1 MTAVWVENPY
11 AGQGPVLLDVGA
23 GSAALVITC
32 PEDLVGSEIG
42 VRRLDQQLCEVG
54 LGQHRAG
61 RGHGDYPT
69 PEHPDAHTH
78 ASTGH
83 PPHVA
88 VLRRPVPSGRLV
100 ASAVFP
106 DLQPG
111 RYQLWV
117 LPDGSPCSVD
127 LEPGQVTCIDWALS

>member
-11 AGQGPVLLDVGA
+11 AGQGPVLLDLGA
-23 GSAALVITC
+23 DS
-32 PEDLVGSEIG
+32 
-42 VRRLDQQLCEVG
+42 EVG
-54 LGQHRAG
+54 QGHHHVG
-61 RGHGDYPT
+61 FGHGD
-69 PEHPDAHTH
+69 HPGPDHPQIH
-78 ASTGH
+78 PHGSTGH

-106 DLQPG
+106 DLRPG
-111 RYQLWV
+111 RYRLWV
-117 LPDGSPCSVD
+117 LPAGSPRTVD

>member
-32 PEDLVGSEIG
+32 PEELVGSEIG
-42 VRRLDQQLCEVG
+42 VRRLDEPHSEVG
-54 LGQHRAG
+54 QGHHHVG
-61 RGHGDYPT
+61 FGHGD
-69 PEHPDAHTH
+69 HPAPDHPQIH
-78 ASTGH
+78 PHGSTGH

-106 DLQPG
+106 DLRPG
-111 RYQLWV
+111 HYRLWV
-117 LPDGSPCSVD
+117 LPAGSPRTVD
-127 LEPGQVTCIDWALS
+127 LEPGQVTCIDWAPR